1 MKYLASLIDD
11 LKKRVANGSRV
22 VKEDSSVKPIEIID
36 DVAPR
41 QIEVLEEPAI
51 KQAQIKTSLPIED
64 IFALD
69 TSSRVIETPY
79 VFIGIGAGSVYSR
92 LTGRGFDA
100 PHAASIL
107 GLEKPLC
114 NHVVV
119 IPEIELEQDFTN
131 KISSMSG
138 VLASNPIGIPYTSGY
153 SKHVVLMELRL
164 MIELCLMK
172 TFLNSNYAT
181 PGSTLLIDGPI
192 TYPFYFPAE
201 TSLTWSRDKLKT
213 YSDSLEFLNSE
224 RVKIVDR
231 LMKQGVLVVGIVKRL
246 VKSYYL
252 SSVDPAKL
260 SVGRINDEAY
270 IMMLLLRVNK
280 TLEKPFIIGPIRVKH
295 ETSNITRLMWY
306 IVVPR
311 RIYPITSG
319 MGNFVSYRVELLENN
334 SHRKDYVLEQIF
346 YDSFHTGSLLPLSL
360 LVVDR
365 RVKKVTSSMVTYL
378 LYMTGLTEE
387 STGQYISVL

>member
-153 SKHVVLMELRL
+153 S
-164 MIELCLMK
+164 
-172 TFLNSNYAT
+172 
-181 PGSTLLIDGPI
+181 
-192 TYPFYFPAE
+192 
-201 TSLTWSRDKLKT
+201 
-213 YSDSLEFLNSE
+213 
-224 RVKIVDR
+224 
-231 LMKQGVLVVGIVKRL
+231 
-246 VKSYYL
+246 
-252 SSVDPAKL
+252 
-260 SVGRINDEAY
+260 
-270 IMMLLLRVNK
+270 
-280 TLEKPFIIGPIRVKH
+280 
-295 ETSNITRLMWY
+295 
-306 IVVPR
+306 
-311 RIYPITSG
+311 
-319 MGNFVSYRVELLENN
+319 
-334 SHRKDYVLEQIF
+334 
-346 YDSFHTGSLLPLSL
+346 
-360 LVVDR
+360 
-365 RVKKVTSSMVTYL
+365 
-378 LYMTGLTEE
+378 
-387 STGQYISVL
+387 